1 MIRIISTLIVHRPER
16 ILFYLPEYTDEVK
29 QCIAD
34 GVCPPALEP
43 YLYRF
48 GTYDEAGLFFLTEEM
63 QKETGMKYVV
73 GIEYRKDD
81 AAVELPKD
89 LPSIVLPACN
99 IVIQDIAYEK
109 HLDAERLEEIIT
121 YSKSQKNDRS
131 KWCYPAETGLAAA
144 FSVKEKLR
152 IIYEVKLI
160 NEPKYFISN
169 SFEDYSKEE
178 LFYRSFYDFIT
189 GFPNWSWMW
198 ECLMTYYLDGI
209 KDYGFVHFDIKDFK
223 MVNELY
229 NHYAG
234 NDVLVRIAKNIDAH
248 KDWIYYGVRCH
259 NENFAL
265 MIKDMPEEET
275 KEKLNAFFEEIST
288 LSVDPSY
295 RLYY

>member
-1 MIRIISTLIVHRPER
+1 M
-16 ILFYLPEYTDEVK
+16 
-29 QCIAD
+29 
-34 GVCPPALEP
+34 
-43 YLYRF
+43 
-48 GTYDEAGLFFLTEEM
+48 
-63 QKETGMKYVV
+63 
-73 GIEYRKDD
+73 
-81 AAVELPKD
+81 
-89 LPSIVLPACN
+89 
-99 IVIQDIAYEK
+99 
-109 HLDAERLEEIIT
+109 
-121 YSKSQKNDRS
+121 
-131 KWCYPAETGLAAA
+131 
-144 FSVKEKLR
+144 KEKLR

-178 LFYRSFYDFIT
+178 LYYRSFYDFIT

-295 RLYY
+295 RLYYRCGVVSMRYAMNAGDTVADYAKMAQATGTKINTTEIHFYTNEMIPLLKWMKWCSIRFVPD